1 MGFIFRMAPMRTLS
15 AAMALVFM
23 VQAAGLA
30 IAREGELQLRMSQYP
45 FESPVGGH
53 LAVRE
58 FVVDGRSLGWRDLV
72 EYNGSLYA
80 PKSLLDSL
88 GLKPRPGALSV
99 YTRFENWYALYAIPG
114 VSVHYSLSQ
123 KRVSIGTGGRAAVPA
138 EAPAAESSLK
148 LKPAAA
154 LVAEPGTVSA
164 GASPGASTGGAG
176 AVGAV
181 AGALAA
187 GAASSAPATGSSA
200 GSAPESAAG
209 AGGSSPSAAGVGATP
224 SSSAEQLMPLEVRV
238 NNAKAGTWLILEKG
252 GQLYA
257 TPDAFEEW
265 RLSVDPDAKGVEYRG
280 RTWYPLA
287 AIPGYQARFDYAN
300 QSVDLTFKSTE
311 FAATRLG
318 GEAVRREPLSPVL
331 PSLFVNYDVND
342 NYLSG
347 RDLITR
353 NDVGALTEV
362 GFSSGAGVLTSSHV
376 GRNLTGDPNV
386 EPRNWVRLETTF
398 NHDFPDKNV
407 TLRLGDSSTRPGMW
421 GRQVYFGGIQF
432 GRNYSLTPGFI
443 TYPLPILAGQS
454 AAPSTVDLYVNDVL
468 RQTSQVPTGPFVID
482 NFPLLTGTGQA
493 RLVVRDILGRET
505 VIVQNFF
512 ASAELLDEGLS
523 DWSAELGAVRENF
536 GIQSA
541 DYGQAFGSGL
551 FRYGI
556 DRTKTIEL
564 RAEVG
569 QETQGGGAGLS
580 IALPGQMLGQVGIAG
595 SRNQDAGSGS
605 YAVLG
610 LQHSSLRHGFTL
622 SLKESSEG
630 YRQVGLEGSPLL
642 SRQEYSAGY
651 TSYALADRGSLGVA
665 YAHVEQFSGLDINTV
680 SANYTVRFGA
690 RSSLTFTATHV
701 RSGDATANT
710 FGVSLL
716 VPLDNRITATANV
729 THREQETDVYAGASQ
744 GLASELGTAW
754 RVLGGRR
761 TGQDFAE
768 GGLYYQ
774 GSRALLTADVN
785 QTSDQF
791 NARLGVQGAF
801 VVADSTLFATR
812 KLYNSFAV
820 VEVPSYEN
828 VGVGFQSS
836 VYARTDSTGR
846 AIVPNLQPYRS
857 NSIRLDP
864 NELPISAELDTIE
877 LSAVPAYRSA
887 VKVRFPVRSGRGALI
902 RIELQDGQPA
912 PAGAVIKI
920 KGDTKEFYVARRGE
934 AFVTGLQPENVVTL
948 TWNRQSCDMSITLP
962 PGTPDDISRVGP
974 VTCAGVV
981 R

>member
-1 MGFIFRMAPMRTLS
+1 MGFLFRMAPVRTLS
-15 AAMALVFM
+15 AAMAFVVM
-23 VQAAGLA
+23 AQAAMPVV
-30 IAREGELQLRMSQYP
+30 AREGDLQLRMSRYP

-58 FVVDGRSLGWRDLV
+58 FVVDGRSLGWQDLV
-72 EYNGSLYA
+72 EFNGSLYA

-88 GLKPRPGALSV
+88 GLRPRPGALSV
-99 YTRFENWYALYAIPG
+99 YTRFENWYALYALPG

-138 EAPAAESSLK
+138 EAPVAGLGLQ
-148 LKPAAA
+148 LKPADVLIAA
-154 LVAEPGTVSA
+154 PAAAT
-164 GASPGASTGGAG
+164 GASLAPSASGAG
-176 AVGAV
+176 AAGVA

-187 GAASSAPATGSSA
+187 DAAPSAPAGPPAAAPSVSGASPIVAASA
-200 GSAPESAAG
+200 SGVAAG
-209 AGGSSPSAAGVGATP
+209 R
-224 SSSAEQLMPLEVRV
+224 LIPLEVRV
-238 NNAKAGTWLILEKG
+238 NNAKAGTWLILERN

-257 TPDAFEEW
+257 TPDALAEW
-265 RLSVDPDAKGVEYRG
+265 RLSVDPEAKGVEYRN

-287 AIPGYQARFDYAN
+287 AIPGYEARFDYAN
-300 QSVDLTFKSTE
+300 QSVDLTFKATE
-311 FAATRLG
+311 FSATKLG
-318 GEAVRREPLSPVL
+318 GEAVQRVPLSPVL

-342 NYLSG
+342 NYLAG
-347 RDLITR
+347 RDIITR
-353 NDVGALTEV
+353 NDLGALTEF

-376 GRNLTGDPNV
+376 GRNLTGDPYV
-386 EPRNWVRLETTF
+386 EPRSWVRLETTF
-398 NHDFPDKNV
+398 NHDIPDKNV
-407 TLRLGDSSTRPGMW
+407 TLRIGDSSTRPGMW

-512 ASAELLDEGLS
+512 ASAELLDAGLS
-523 DWSAELGAVRENF
+523 DWSAELGAVRQNF

-569 QETQGGGAGLS
+569 EETQGGGAGLS
-580 IALPGQMLGQVGIAG
+580 IALPGQMLGQVGVAG
-595 SRNQDAGSGS
+595 SRNQDVGSGS
-605 YAVLG
+605 YAVMG

-622 SLKESSEG
+622 SLKQASED

-665 YAHVEQFSGLDINTV
+665 YAHIEQFSGLDINTM

-701 RSGDATANT
+701 RSGDADANT

-716 VPLDNRITATANV
+716 VPLDNRMTATANV
-729 THREQETDVYAGASQ
+729 THREQETDAYAGASQ
-744 GLASELGTAW
+744 GLEAELGTAW

-761 TGQDFAE
+761 SGLNFVE
-768 GGLYYQ
+768 GGLYHQ
-774 GSRALLTADVN
+774 GSRALLSADVN
-785 QTSDQF
+785 QTSHQL

-801 VVADSTLFATR
+801 VIADSSLFATR

-820 VEVPSYEN
+820 VEVEGYED

-857 NSIRLDP
+857 NSVRLDP

-877 LSAVPAYRSA
+877 LAAVPAYRSG
-887 VKVRFPVRSGRGALI
+887 VKVKFPVRSGRGALI
-902 RIELQDGQPA
+902 KIELQDGRPA
-912 PAGAVIKI
+912 PAGGVITI

-934 AFVTGLQPENVVTL
+934 AFVTGLRPENVVTM
-948 TWNRQSCDMSITLP
+948 TWNGQSCDMKITLP
-962 PGTPDDISRVGP
+962 PGTLDDISRVGP
-974 VTCAGVV
+974 VTCAGVA